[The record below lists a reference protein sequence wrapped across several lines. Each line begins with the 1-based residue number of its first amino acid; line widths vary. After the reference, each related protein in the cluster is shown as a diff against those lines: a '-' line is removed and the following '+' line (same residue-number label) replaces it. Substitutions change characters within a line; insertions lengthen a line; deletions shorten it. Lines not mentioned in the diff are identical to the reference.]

1 MAAGTKPRNLQTDG
15 ERRHSLKRK
24 SRRRNHFWMLLNA
37 GDAACNFP
45 RQAASLR
52 VGPAFVLL

>member
-1 MAAGTKPRNLQTDG
+1 MTPDLEQAADRAP
-15 ERRHSLKRK
+15 RHSVQRQV
-24 SRRRNHFWMLLNA
+24 RRRSHFWMLLNG

-52 VGPAFVLL
+52 VVPAFVLL